1 MKLEE
6 LPLLDIFNSLRSAQG
21 NFDQERVDNT
31 KAWIE
36 QLQQSVRYYA
46 WLNPMPS
53 ECWRQTTAGEI
64 ARFVAMFEMSSQGMN
79 AVISVLR
86 GRHIVVKEL
95 ENLYAFRVKT
105 IEDSTGTATVT

>member
-1 MKLEE
+1 MKEKF
-6 LPLLDIFNSLRSAQG
+6 PDAPFIPRPAQINAWDNEDFVKAVEATGKKQLIIAGIVTDVCVLIISDAGAARG

-64 ARFVAMFEMSSQGMN
+64 ARCRC
-79 AVISVLR
+79 L
-86 GRHIVVKEL
+86 K
-95 ENLYAFRVKT
+95 
-105 IEDSTGTATVT
+105 